1 MQKVSRI
8 VKVHSI
14 HETGGRLYYGEAT
27 YLAFGF
33 TELMPG
39 GLAAPGIWTRCF
51 ENNRTS
57 VTPVFSYLTFRF
69 IRTRQLLL
77 WEPYL
82 NNLG

>member
-39 GLAAPGIWTRCF
+39 GLAAPGI
-51 ENNRTS
+51 
-57 VTPVFSYLTFRF
+57 
-69 IRTRQLLL
+69 
-77 WEPYL
+77 
-82 NNLG
+82 

>member
-39 GLAAPGIWTRCF
+39 GLAAPGIWIGCL
-51 ENNRTS
+51 ECYRTS

-69 IRTRQLLL
+69 IRTVWLLL

-82 NNLG
+82 NNLA